1 MMHVTLDA
9 QHTTPIRQ
17 ALFRDCS
24 GQPWT
29 IRLAPLPGT
38 DRMRLSP
45 CLPRDAVSG
54 AILQVV
60 HLAPTAQPG
69 KLFEVQNISTD
80 AWRDLLNPVS
90 LPCADPVTVADEMAA
105 WNDSIAKLL
114 SQDHVLLGLCVH
126 NRQSPFVHRGQF
138 CEQHTGLPG
147 APNPTG
153 FGWRNTNVTN
163 LAIIYQDNDRLP
175 LRARRRALLHR
186 LNAIA
191 DGVARSSTLWTG

>member
-38 DRMRLSP
+38 DRMRVSP
-45 CLPRDAVSG
+45 CLPRDAVSV

-60 HLAPTAQPG
+60 HLAPTAQLG
-69 KLFEVQNISTD
+69 QLFEVQNIPTD

-90 LPCADPVTVADEMAA
+90 LPCADPVTVVDEMAA

-114 SQDHVLLGLCVH
+114 SQDHVLLGLYVH
-126 NRQSPFVHRGQF
+126 N
-138 CEQHTGLPG
+138 
-147 APNPTG
+147 
-153 FGWRNTNVTN
+153 
-163 LAIIYQDNDRLP
+163 
-175 LRARRRALLHR
+175 
-186 LNAIA
+186 
-191 DGVARSSTLWTG
+191 